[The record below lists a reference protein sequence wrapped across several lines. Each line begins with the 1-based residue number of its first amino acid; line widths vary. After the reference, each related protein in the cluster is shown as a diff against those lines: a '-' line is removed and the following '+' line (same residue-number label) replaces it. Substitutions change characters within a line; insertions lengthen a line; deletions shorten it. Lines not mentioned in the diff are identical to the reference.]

1 MPGHL
6 PADYSP
12 GEHVDDEGGV
22 HPAGE
27 GPDVGD
33 VSYPQAIRGGRGEP
47 AIDQVGPRIRAG
59 TGHGRPRPRRRRA
72 TYTVQALGPH
82 QPLHGAAGHPM
93 PLPDQ
98 LGVHL
103 LRAVHREIV
112 LVHPANV
119 LKNRLVGQGALRRW
133 PALGGVVGLR
143 GDLQLLADRL
153 DPELVFVFV
162 DVADGQREGRS
173 SSAAKKAD
181 ALFRMAFARRSSR
194 TSRSSSASRLASSVV
209 VPGRVPSSISAW
221 VTQLR
226 SVSGLMPSCLPIR
239 ASAPE
244 RVAGSRRASTANRVA
259 RSRSSSGYF
268 LGAAMTLI
276 LQWIE
281 SLHQTRGETMYRNP
295 NLNVDG
301 VPLEADHTLARAH
314 GGKHAD
320 RLLLR
325 ACNRSRGD
333 GTRVRRGTNGNRGER
348 QHWNERLGKAGP
360 G

>member
-119 LKNRLVGQGALRRW
+119 LQGRLVGQGAFRRW

-143 GDLQLLADRL
+143 GNLQLRADRL

-194 TSRSSSASRLASSVV
+194 TSRSSSASRDASSVV
-209 VPGRVPSSISAW
+209 VPGRVPASISAW

-226 SVSGLMPSCLPIR
+226 SVSGLIPSCLPIR
-239 ASAPE
+239 ASAPR
-244 RVAGSRRASTANRVA
+244 RVAGSRRASTAIRVA

-276 LQWIE
+276 LTWIE
-281 SLHQTRGETMYRNP
+281 SLHQTRGGTTAQD
-295 NLNVDG
+295 VS
-301 VPLEADHTLARAH
+301 TLY
-314 GGKHAD
+314 
-320 RLLLR
+320 
-325 ACNRSRGD
+325 
-333 GTRVRRGTNGNRGER
+333 
-348 QHWNERLGKAGP
+348 ERLWNSRPPRMTSEQRAAADAAQAQAAERGWLPPLAW
-360 G
+360 